1 MSEVRHHHFTLE
13 MSIVVVFYYETEA
26 GQSFEAEKEAVM
38 PDDSDKSDQMTARQ
52 RVTMADALYE

>member
-1 MSEVRHHHFTLE
+1 

-52 RVTMADALYE
+52 RVTMADALHE